1 MVFGRPL
8 GCELIIP
15 NETKSKKEFVQRLNA
30 ALLNAQKAI
39 LSQIDLKKSI
49 KKVEEVKHK
58 SNLKAGDLIGI
69 KVRKVPD
76 IYDSNK
82 LYIRFKGPFT
92 ISRVTQ
98 EGRVIRVIDP
108 ITGEEDPTPISNSEV
123 KRFNSRK
130 GTIFDVGSSQEE
142 SFELSSGIDE
152 VSSID
157 DFHLDEDDSGSEPQD
172 ETTHADN
179 IARELRIPG
188 ATRVLRSASR
198 PENNATLAKTA
209 EIIVNEPS
217 RGYRNIMVPKASDNA
232 TSNRMT
238 VDRDV
243 SDEESDEDIMG
254 NPILYDRSEL
264 ALFIHTYL

>member
-1 MVFGRPL
+1 M
-8 GCELIIP
+8 IP
-15 NETKSKKEFVQRLNA
+15 NETNSKKEFVQRLNN

-39 LSQIDLKKSI
+39 LAQIDLKKST

-58 SNLKAGDLIGI
+58 SNLKKGDLIGI
-69 KVRKVPD
+69 KVRKVPQ
-76 IYDSNK
+76 IFDSNK

-130 GTIFDVGSSQEE
+130 GTIFDNGSSEEE

-157 DFHLDEDDSGSEPQD
+157 DYHVSDDESETEPQ
-172 ETTHADN
+172 AGN
-179 IARELRIPG
+179 
-188 ATRVLRSASR
+188 TRVLRSAHKPNS
-198 PENNATLAKTA
+198 NAPLAKTA
-209 EIIVNEPS
+209 ELIVNEPS
-217 RGYRNIMVPKASDNA
+217 KGYRNIAVPKATDSAVSTNK
-232 TSNRMT
+232 T
-238 VDRDV
+238 VTEVPDID
-243 SDEESDEDIMG
+243 SDEEDIMG
-254 NPILYDRSEL
+254 NPVRFEKSEL